1 LLFEE
6 TRVGRVLVAGT
17 GSGTGKTTVCLAL
30 AAALARRGLRVA
42 PFKVGPDFIDASH
55 LGAVAG
61 RPARA
66 LDPWMTSPA
75 WVRDSLARHEPPGG
89 LALIEGMMGLFDGAG
104 GGDDRGSAAEV
115 GRLTATPVLLVVDA
129 QGVARSAGALALGFA
144 RFDPDLSLAGIIFN
158 RVGGPAHRDTLEAA
172 VARLGLPVLGAL
184 PWDAGLAIPER
195 HLGLLTPEARA
206 LSAEQVGRLA
216 TAAEAH
222 LDLDRIVSVA
232 AAALPLPVPAEQET
246 PPAGP
251 PVRIGLARD
260 AAFSFYYQDNLDL
273 LEAAGAVLV
282 PFSPMAD
289 GKLPADLGGLYLGGG
304 YPESEAAGLAG
315 NATMREEIRRAVAA
329 GLPVLAECGGFMYLC
344 RTIEDDGGRRHA
356 MVGVFDAAVRFPGR
370 GTLAYCSVDLVH
382 PSPLGPPGTSLRGHE
397 FHASSLL
404 APPPVREH
412 AYRVR
417 RLPAGGPE
425 TEGYLVGSALGSYLH
440 LHWGSCPEVAGRFAA
455 TCRAHAEGRGVAL
468 PAGAGGSP

>member
-1 LLFEE
+1 M
-6 TRVGRVLVAGT
+6 GRVLVAGT
-17 GSGTGKTTVCLAL
+17 GTGVGKTTVCLAL
-30 AAALARRGLRVA
+30 AAALTRRGLRVT
-42 PFKVGPDFIDASH
+42 PFKVGPDFIDAAH

-66 LDPWMTSPA
+66 LDPWMTSPD
-75 WVRDSLARHEPPGG
+75 WVRASLARHEPPEG

-104 GGDDRGSAAEV
+104 GADDRGSAADV
-115 GRLTATPVLLVVDA
+115 GRLTGTPVLLVLDA
-129 QGVARSAGALALGFA
+129 QGIARSAGALALGFA
-144 RFDPDLSLAGIIFN
+144 RFDPGLSLAGIIFN
-158 RVGGPAHRDTLEAA
+158 RVGGPAHRETLEAA
-172 VARLGLPVLGAL
+172 VAPLGLPVLGAL

-206 LSAEQVGRLA
+206 LSAEQVARLRA
-216 TAAEAH
+216 VAEAH
-222 LDLDRIVSVA
+222 LDLDRIVRVTA
-232 AAALPLPVPAEQET
+232 AAPPLPAPPDQPA

-273 LEAAGAVLV
+273 LEVAGAVLV
-282 PFSPMAD
+282 PFSPLAD
-289 GKLPADLGGLYLGGG
+289 ARLPAGLGGLYLGGG
-304 YPESEAAGLAG
+304 YPESEAAGLAE
-315 NATMREEIRRAVAA
+315 NASMRAEIRRAVGA

-344 RTIEDDGGRRHA
+344 QAIEDDAGRRHA
-356 MVGVFDAAVRFPGR
+356 MVGIFDAVVRFPGR

-382 PSPLGPPGTSLRGHE
+382 PSPLGPSGTILRGHE

-404 APPPVREH
+404 APPPVLAH

-425 TEGYLVGSALGSYLH
+425 TEGYLAGSALGSYLH
-440 LHWGSCPEVAGRFAA
+440 LHWGSCPEVAGHFVA
-455 TCRAHAEGRGVAL
+455 TCRAHAQARGIAL